1 MLLDK
6 VKHILCISLIL
17 LVGVTTLYACK
28 SDDKE
33 LQGEPVLQVQKSIG
47 FKKEG
52 GEVAVPVKSN
62 REWNASVTE
71 GKEWLTARKASD
83 TELTVSATSSP
94 EKGVREGNITI
105 TNNALTAKLRVVQ
118 TGGDLIIEVAE
129 ESHVIQVA
137 GTGNDHI
144 EVNLLSNTDYEVVI
158 PEEAKDWITE
168 KEVPDTRA
176 DLASS
181 TRIFSIA
188 SNPLTTERNA
198 TIKFVSKEN
207 TNIYDQSEIKQQK
220 KSSDISGVN
229 PEKDVKLKV
238 TGGYDTDHQP
248 GQDISKSYDG
258 QFGGTCYHSTWSQSA
273 KFPVTLEY
281 QFDQNQLTL
290 DYILYHSRNGNGNF
304 GAFELY
310 IKPQGSADFVHI
322 QDYDFKGAGGSHR
335 ILLNDPV
342 VPAAVQFKVKSGL
355 NDFVSCD
362 EMEFFHAAENPLDE
376 QLINVFTDRS

>member
-129 ESHVIQVA
+129 ESRVIQVA
-137 GTGNDHI
+137 GAGKDHQ

-158 PEEAKDWITE
+158 PE
-168 KEVPDTRA
+168 
-176 DLASS
+176 
-181 TRIFSIA
+181 
-188 SNPLTTERNA
+188 
-198 TIKFVSKEN
+198 
-207 TNIYDQSEIKQQK
+207 
-220 KSSDISGVN
+220 
-229 PEKDVKLKV
+229 
-238 TGGYDTDHQP
+238 
-248 GQDISKSYDG
+248 
-258 QFGGTCYHSTWSQSA
+258 
-273 KFPVTLEY
+273 
-281 QFDQNQLTL
+281 
-290 DYILYHSRNGNGNF
+290 
-304 GAFELY
+304 
-310 IKPQGSADFVHI
+310 
-322 QDYDFKGAGGSHR
+322 
-335 ILLNDPV
+335 
-342 VPAAVQFKVKSGL
+342 
-355 NDFVSCD
+355 
-362 EMEFFHAAENPLDE
+362 
-376 QLINVFTDRS
+376 

>member
-47 FKKEG
+47 LKKEG

-83 TELTVSATSSP
+83 TELTVSAISSP

-144 EVNLLSNTDYEVVI
+144 EVPRSGWRVQYRKVNGGNEHWLRGSMAHWQNEGPKDPEWWEPRAIVNNPKDKWTHFAFAVADNGVPGFDPPQEHTKSCVFVNGSQSGEVIRVGEAWRTYINNGCIEEKMPMTAFCRLNTDKTTR
-158 PEEAKDWITE
+158 EEY
-168 KEVPDTRA
+168 
-176 DLASS
+176 
-181 TRIFSIA
+181 FS
-188 SNPLTTERNA
+188 
-198 TIKFVSKEN
+198 
-207 TNIYDQSEIKQQK
+207 
-220 KSSDISGVN
+220 G
-229 PEKDVKLKV
+229 
-238 TGGYDTDHQP
+238 
-248 GQDISKSYDG
+248 
-258 QFGGTCYHSTWSQSA
+258 
-273 KFPVTLEY
+273 
-281 QFDQNQLTL
+281 
-290 DYILYHSRNGNGNF
+290 
-304 GAFELY
+304 Y
-310 IKPQGSADFVHI
+310 IKYMRIWKGIRSRDDLRLSAMGQVDV
-322 QDYDFKGAGGSHR
+322 DP
-335 ILLNDPV
+335 NDPNLV
-342 VPAAVQFKVKSGL
+342 AAW
-355 NDFVSCD
+355 DFEVLG
-362 EMEFFHAAENPLDE
+362 AQPTGTT
-376 QLINVFTDRS
+376 ITDITGRHVATLKGPEGTYQWVESTTIAQ

>member
-6 VKHILCISLIL
+6 LKHILCISLIL

-105 TNNALTAKLRVVQ
+105 ANNALTAKLRVVQ

-129 ESHVIQVA
+129 ESRVIQVA
-137 GTGNDHI
+137 GTGNDHL

-181 TRIFSIA
+181 IRIFSIA

-207 TNIYDQSEIKQQK
+207 TTFMTSR
-220 KSSDISGVN
+220 KSN
-229 PEKDVKLKV
+229 NK
-238 TGGYDTDHQP
+238 
-248 GQDISKSYDG
+248 
-258 QFGGTCYHSTWSQSA
+258 
-273 KFPVTLEY
+273 
-281 QFDQNQLTL
+281 
-290 DYILYHSRNGNGNF
+290 RNRVIF
-304 GAFELY
+304 R
-310 IKPQGSADFVHI
+310 V
-322 QDYDFKGAGGSHR
+322 
-335 ILLNDPV
+335 
-342 VPAAVQFKVKSGL
+342 
-355 NDFVSCD
+355 
-362 EMEFFHAAENPLDE
+362 
-376 QLINVFTDRS
+376 

>member
-6 VKHILCISLIL
+6 MKHTLCISLIL
-17 LVGVTTLYACK
+17 LVGVTALYACK

-71 GKEWLTARKASD
+71 GKEWLTARTASD

-129 ESHVIQVA
+129 ESRVIQVA
-137 GTGNDHI
+137 GAGKDHQ

-158 PEEAKDWITE
+158 PEEAKDWIIE
-168 KEVPDTRA
+168 KEVSDTRA

-188 SNPLTTERNA
+188 SNPLATERNA

-220 KSSDISGVN
+220 KSSDI
-229 PEKDVKLKV
+229 
-238 TGGYDTDHQP
+238 
-248 GQDISKSYDG
+248 
-258 QFGGTCYHSTWSQSA
+258 
-273 KFPVTLEY
+273 
-281 QFDQNQLTL
+281 
-290 DYILYHSRNGNGNF
+290 R
-304 GAFELY
+304 
-310 IKPQGSADFVHI
+310 
-322 QDYDFKGAGGSHR
+322 R
-335 ILLNDPV
+335 
-342 VPAAVQFKVKSGL
+342 
-355 NDFVSCD
+355 
-362 EMEFFHAAENPLDE
+362 
-376 QLINVFTDRS
+376 